1 MIFNI
6 EYRGRK
12 RDDYESREKWIDA
25 LKAIC
30 MIFIIMSHLLW
41 CPKILRYFLTS
52 FFLVGFYFASGY
64 VMKPLSIRKFFMK
77 KVKTILWPWLIFSII
92 EIIIIFKFGN
102 CKVTLIKYIF
112 YTLLQVKGL
121 HESLW
126 FLPSLF
132 VTLIFVDALILK
144 FDFKKLSLLSIAM
157 LFVSRLYG
165 MLMPQNLLPWKS
177 VCLPWHLHNIG
188 TTSFFVI
195 LGYIYKKKSNKYKNK
210 KPVLIVSLML
220 IIMYLIELYITR
232 DTIEIG
238 IWNYTQLFS
247 WIFVIGTGLAMIIF
261 TAQIKIFS
269 NNSVLGYIGRN
280 TLLYYVLH
288 QNVCRVIERL
298 ISKWSWGYSYS
309 QTLIGQWIFT
319 VLFTIFILL
328 ILTVPIEFI
337 KRKMNY
343 LIEFVW

>member
-41 CPKILRYFLTS
+41 CPKILRHFLTS

-77 KVKTILWPWLIFSII
+77 KVKTILWTWLIFSII

-102 CKVTLIKYIF
+102 CK
-112 YTLLQVKGL
+112 
-121 HESLW
+121 
-126 FLPSLF
+126 